1 MSEQNHNHN
10 NPIDALCEL
19 HSQTDAML
27 LMMMVYVAAERD
39 GGEQI
44 NSNALENYLGQMKA
58 NMELAQRETM
68 KLVGMKI
75 TGR

>member
-1 MSEQNHNHN
+1 MNEEEL
-10 NPIDALCEL
+10 NPLDALCML

-75 TGR
+75 TER